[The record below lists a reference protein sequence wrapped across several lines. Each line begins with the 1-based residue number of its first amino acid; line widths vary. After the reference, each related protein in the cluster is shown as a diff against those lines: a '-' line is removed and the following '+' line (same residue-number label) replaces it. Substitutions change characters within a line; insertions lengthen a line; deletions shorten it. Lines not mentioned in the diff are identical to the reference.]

1 MASSST
7 QPGTASRKSILIPV
21 MTLEGHK
28 PVASLLPDGN
38 SKHTKMNHV
47 SSICYFP
54 DGEQLISG
62 SDDKTTRRWDL
73 QARKE
78 IKEARDVR
86 EHEVCAVGV
95 SRDGRW
101 IVTAEGAF
109 GSRRGELRVCEVE
122 TGIVKSFSEGHIG
135 TFSFDISLDSTLLAS
150 SSSDGTVWIKSLK
163 TGNMVAQFSNPSSY
177 GPICSQAVGAIR
189 LSQDSKKLA
198 MKSAVAQS
206 LEVWDLQAETCV
218 RLGAVRSSCG
228 IMTNA
233 PMFWTAQDKT
243 IITAFSFNSSNDVS
257 TSDLKTIYEF
267 DASTLKKVGVPFKGH
282 TELVTG
288 LALSFDCALLASA
301 ANDFT
306 IKLWAFESR
315 QLLAS
320 FVVQH
325 PCSIIFSPDSRQL
338 VYTAW
343 AKIHI
348 CDISFDVLSSIL
360 PVQQKPRV
368 CISRKQNYPLH
379 ANILLQ
385 TSASAAATPRL
396 ADLHNVHDPY
406 SYPPLHQI
414 SSLQSDETPSTVRR
428 RSKPMIL
435 PDRSFSPQSL
445 RQSPTIHRL
454 RSTFFR
460 YLRKLLPSS
469 SRMEVPLQNTDLSD
483 SSDVCSCRVS
493 FALDSTVS
501 LQFPATLPLPPN
513 SSQATTNGL
522 SQTDPRKIVSVN
534 DHCRI
539 SNLHLFLVSTTHPPI
554 ICYCSNLQSPP
565 TPPMDNL
572 CISANFRRSSCPSST
587 GMPNSFFLAVVKV
600 SHSFAAQ

>member
-1 MASSST
+1 
-7 QPGTASRKSILIPV
+7 
-21 MTLEGHK
+21 
-28 PVASLLPDGN
+28 
-38 SKHTKMNHV
+38 
-47 SSICYFP
+47 
-54 DGEQLISG
+54 
-62 SDDKTTRRWDL
+62 
-73 QARKE
+73 
-78 IKEARDVR
+78 
-86 EHEVCAVGV
+86 
-95 SRDGRW
+95 
-101 IVTAEGAF
+101 
-109 GSRRGELRVCEVE
+109 
-122 TGIVKSFSEGHIG
+122 
-135 TFSFDISLDSTLLAS
+135 
-150 SSSDGTVWIKSLK
+150 
-163 TGNMVAQFSNPSSY
+163 
-177 GPICSQAVGAIR
+177 
-189 LSQDSKKLA
+189 
-198 MKSAVAQS
+198 
-206 LEVWDLQAETCV
+206 
-218 RLGAVRSSCG
+218 
-228 IMTNA
+228 MTNA

-243 IITAFSFNSSNDVS
+243 IITAFSFNSSNHVS

-288 LALSFDCALLASA
+288 LALSFDCALLASV

-360 PVQQKPRV
+360 PVQQKPR
-368 CISRKQNYPLH
+368 
-379 ANILLQ
+379 

-483 SSDVCSCRVS
+483 SSD
-493 FALDSTVS
+493 
-501 LQFPATLPLPPN
+501 FPATLPLSPN

-522 SQTDPRKIVSVN
+522 SQTDPRKISRLPT
-534 DHCRI
+534 HQSSATAPTFKAR
-539 SNLHLFLVSTTHPPI
+539 LHHLWTTCAFPPI
-554 ICYCSNLQSPP
+554 FDARLAPAQLRNDSDVDADCTRDKDYVPHSSNSQPLATEQLGTGEHGSGR
-565 TPPMDNL
+565 
-572 CISANFRRSSCPSST
+572 FRFC
-587 GMPNSFFLAVVKV
+587 L
-600 SHSFAAQ
+600 